1 MLNHMTERWAYLR
14 SSLRFKKNIQLSLT
28 PRRVRESPGFDE
40 DNTDSKEVLEDVVL
54 RVTAREYLDTLR
66 AVLTSGG
73 AQPGQGEESLES
85 GGADKVAY
93 IGGRKVDG
101 VGDDGIDVQAVT
113 GLGDAVLASPALSHP
128 LTLTILAGLAWP
140 DSPSSTKV

>member
-1 MLNHMTERWAYLR
+1 MISKQNG
-14 SSLRFKKNIQLSLT
+14 FKLSFT

-73 AQPGQGEESLES
+73 AQPGGEESLES
-85 GGADKVAY
+85 GGADKVAD
-93 IGGRKVDG
+93 IGGREVDEKVM
-101 VGDDGIDVQAVT
+101 VLID
-113 GLGDAVLASPALSHP
+113 
-128 LTLTILAGLAWP
+128 WCW
-140 DSPSSTKV
+140 

>member
-1 MLNHMTERWAYLR
+1 M
-14 SSLRFKKNIQLSLT
+14 SLT
-28 PRRVRESPGFDE
+28 TRRVRESPGFDE

-73 AQPGQGEESLES
+73 GQAGGEESLES

-93 IGGRKVDG
+93 IR
-101 VGDDGIDVQAVT
+101 
-113 GLGDAVLASPALSHP
+113 LFMNC
-128 LTLTILAGLAWP
+128 WC
-140 DSPSSTKV
+140 

>member
-1 MLNHMTERWAYLR
+1 MISKQNG
-14 SSLRFKKNIQLSLT
+14 FKLSFT

-73 AQPGQGEESLES
+73 AQPGGEESLES
-85 GGADKVAY
+85 GGADKVVD
-93 IGGRKVDG
+93 IGGREVDEN
-101 VGDDGIDVQAVT
+101 VMVLID
-113 GLGDAVLASPALSHP
+113 
-128 LTLTILAGLAWP
+128 WCW
-140 DSPSSTKV
+140 

>member
-1 MLNHMTERWAYLR
+1 MISKQNG
-14 SSLRFKKNIQLSLT
+14 FKLSFT

-73 AQPGQGEESLES
+73 AQPGGEESLES
-85 GGADKVAY
+85 GGADKVAD
-93 IGGRKVDG
+93 IGGREVDEN
-101 VGDDGIDVQAVT
+101 VMVLID
-113 GLGDAVLASPALSHP
+113 
-128 LTLTILAGLAWP
+128 WCW
-140 DSPSSTKV
+140 

>member
-1 MLNHMTERWAYLR
+1 MISKQNG
-14 SSLRFKKNIQLSLT
+14 FKLSFT

-73 AQPGQGEESLES
+73 AQPGGEESLES
-85 GGADKVAY
+85 GGADKVAD
-93 IGGRKVDG
+93 IGGREVDEKVM
-101 VGDDGIDVQAVT
+101 VLID
-113 GLGDAVLASPALSHP
+113 
-128 LTLTILAGLAWP
+128 W
-140 DSPSSTKV
+140 